1 MLLSWDLATIWS
13 FWVVA
18 ILKTECRWKL
28 SFQPGLSQ
36 PVSPTTVNSYRSIT
50 FGLFRHRQSLFFQ
63 LCWVCCYRR
72 LCWCHSW
79 GGGLFPETDLS
90 IVSAQRQRR
99 KNSVTAYGNY
109 FVIIKTFQTKFRF
122 YTWWQT
128 GATCPPFR
136 QPFPQWDFPMLEK
149 SINWII
155 HNLIVCA
162 KDIHILQEVNS
173 NSLLTAAMDVARGGK
188 FTSIPANYPASAW

>member
-1 MLLSWDLATIWS
+1 MISQIFLDDDDLTETVHLGRERQRRAKQCSSLKFFIYKQQLLIWS

-18 ILKTECRWKL
+18 ILMAEFRWKL

-36 PVSPTTVNSYRSIT
+36 PVSPTTANSYRSIT

-63 LCWVCCYRR
+63 LCWDCCYRR

-99 KNSVTAYGNY
+99 KNSVTANGNH

-128 GATCPPFR
+128 GATCQPFP
-136 QPFPQWDFPMLEK
+136 QLFPQWDFKMLEK
-149 SINWII
+149 SIN
-155 HNLIVCA
+155 
-162 KDIHILQEVNS
+162 
-173 NSLLTAAMDVARGGK
+173 R
-188 FTSIPANYPASAW
+188 FTLDDS